1 MLKKTT
7 HQRRVELGIWL
18 QRLLN
23 PKITKWEIFPIIN
36 DAISLLDIDFPLEK
50 RDYFFQLIENFQQ
63 KEPQSLKD
71 DTHSR
76 YEELLNFISSLNDIF
91 HTQYEE
97 FGKDSPDFNKIN
109 KFESI
114 AIEFQK
120 QINWA
125 ELPQIIFHED
135 IPTGEDESFI
145 DNLKTLSFSQEEI
158 FKELIQ
164 EFRSKYNLPK
174 PVFPFGIKES
184 LTKNQQEKYQEE
196 VLNNPKLTN
205 FDKSITPYA
214 RLDKPIKDVLYF
226 FDQREVIS
234 ILLKKIK
241 EQDKP
246 WTLIIPGFC
255 HEDARQLFEG
265 EPSKTRFCFIPR
277 DLISA
282 YNKLN
287 EHLHLKNDSLV
298 LERTL
303 FNRLIH
309 PEIKSEKTTYSHL
322 PTDVLISN
330 IFFDFLL
337 LGGQEYYG
345 FCEYCDSF
353 YVTERKDRKKFCSD
367 ICRTLNQRK

>member
-1 MLKKTT
+1 MLKKTI

-18 QRLLN
+18 QRLLH

-36 DAISLLDIDFPLEK
+36 DAISLLDINFPLKK

-76 YEELLNFISSLNDIF
+76 YEELLNFISSLNDILF
-91 HTQYEE
+91 TEDEGYRK
-97 FGKDSPDFNKIN
+97 GSPDYDKIY
-109 KFESI
+109 KLQSA
-114 AIEFQK
+114 AIESQK

-145 DNLKTLSFSQEEI
+145 GNLKTMSFSDDI
-158 FKELIQ
+158 TINLLIKS
-164 EFRSKYNLPK
+164 FRKKYKLPEPINL
-174 PVFPFGIKES
+174 FGES
-184 LTKNQQEKYQEE
+184 LTKKQQEKVKEE
-196 VLNNPKLTN
+196 VLNNPHFYK
-205 FDKSITPYA
+205 FDKSIIPYA
-214 RLDKPIKDVLYF
+214 RLENPIRSVLNF
-226 FDQREVIS
+226 FHQREFIS

-246 WTLIIPGFC
+246 WTLFISGFGR
-255 HEDARQLFEG
+255 ENYNARQFSEG
-265 EPSKTRFCFIPR
+265 EPGNARIR

-282 YNKLN
+282 YNRLN
-287 EHLHLKNDSLV
+287 ENLHLKNDSLA

-303 FNRLIH
+303 LNRFIH
-309 PEIKSEKTTYSHL
+309 PESRENETTYSDL
-322 PTDVLISN
+322 PTDILISN